1 MRLIVIT
8 SEACFEG
15 EAAALNRLFE
25 RGMGTLHLRKPQA
38 TEEDLRRLLL
48 TIRAEFR
55 DRIVLHSCFALAQPF
70 RLKGVHLNRRNPACP
85 QPRPSSLSRSC
96 HAIAELEQ
104 SDEFDYVFLS
114 PIFDSLSKKGY
125 TRAFSAEDLLQ
136 ARTRGL
142 IGKKVVALGG
152 VSAATLPL
160 AAAYGFGGVAVL
172 GALWGDYP
180 QRRDEKGLI
189 ERFDTLRREIL
200 NFEF

>member
-8 SEACFEG
+8 SEAGFEG

-25 RGMGTLHLRKPQA
+25 RGMNTLHLRRPSA

-48 TIRAEFR
+48 TIRTEFR
-55 DRIVLHSCFALAQPF
+55 SRIVLHSCFALTQAF

-85 QPRPSSLSRSC
+85 QPRPGSLSRSC
-96 HAIAELEQ
+96 HSIAELEQ
-104 SDEFDYVFLS
+104 SDGFDYVFLS

-125 TRAFSAEDLLQ
+125 ARAFTEEDLLQ
-136 ARTRGL
+136 AKAKGL
-142 IGKKVVALGG
+142 IGQKVVALGG
-152 VSAATLPL
+152 ISAATLPL

-172 GALWGDYP
+172 GALWSDYP

-189 ERFDTLRREIL
+189 ERFDALQREIL